1 MFYKFT
7 KTVDEIMKELDF
19 KQDELQDIK
28 YMVITYHHVYLNYIT
43 SKIDDDFRQI
53 VENNY
58 YKEEQDI
65 VESIYAK
72 N

>member
-43 SKIDDDFRQI
+43 SKIDDDFR
-53 VENNY
+53 
-58 YKEEQDI
+58 
-65 VESIYAK
+65 
-72 N
+72 